1 MPAWRTMQTPFLGI
15 LTKPTLVVED
25 VGNPDWPG
33 YKAGLSPFDVIVTLD
48 DQPLTRTTALMHK
61 LRQYQ
66 PGDVVT
72 LTAQTQDSAMRDFSV
87 RLINF
92 SPKELSKYFIL
103 PYVMGLL
110 YLGIGFWVFLM
121 QKQNSAG
128 QVFAMLCAM
137 VALSSGL
144 LYDTWTTHLFPRLW
158 ITAISLS
165 GSVLAHLALVF
176 PQRVRFSNRFPILRY
191 LVYVPGVALTIANQF
206 TILNFNAP
214 LAHITVWR
222 MTFVFIGGSILATL
236 AMMIYRYRYSES
248 PVVKAQAI
256 TILWGNLLGF
266 GPIAIWAFIN
276 SYGGAAFS
284 PSLILPWMIL
294 FPLSIAYAILRY
306 RLLNINTVFS
316 QGVVYVLLSAIIVS
330 SYFFLLYLI
339 NQVLGLKLQASNPI
353 SLGIFILLWTLLL
366 AQVWSKI
373 ETAVD
378 RVLLGEKTVDRR
390 EIVRKF
396 ADRLT
401 EMVEMSTLLDAL
413 QGTLQKGWQPKSA
426 ALYLH
431 DPQRACYAP
440 HGIIGEDLPSITF
453 ASEGRLTHKM
463 LEQREIVYLY
473 HDRPLPPDLVPE
485 HDALEELRPCL
496 FIPVPDHGWLT
507 LVTQHSDVNFTPDDL
522 GMLESL
528 GSHVALALDKVRM
541 VSDLKRRVAEMDVL
555 RWVGQAVNF
564 AMDVDDLM
572 ELIYTQTSRV
582 LNTSNFYVALYNP
595 EKDTLSFAF
604 YIEEGERRYPEEE
617 WSANMGLTGKIIH
630 TGQPIVTEEYIEECR
645 RQGVSPGGR
654 PGQAWM
660 GVPLKAG
667 DQIIG
672 VMNVSSFDP
681 AVVYTE
687 EQLEVFS
694 AIADQ
699 AAAILDKA
707 RLYREMEERTQQL
720 AAINEV
726 SNIITSTLDL
736 QTVLNLI
743 MEKAVELIQAEA
755 GSLILVNQDTDELVF
770 RVATGP
776 SSADLAGTRLPSGTG
791 IAGRVVEG
799 GESIIVRDA
808 QSDKRWFRDL
818 DAEFVTH
825 SIIAVP
831 MVSREKVI
839 GVIELLN
846 RRDGAPFDEDD
857 ENLLTAFASNAAIA
871 VENARLFTR
880 TDQALA
886 ARVEELSMM
895 QRIDRELNA
904 TLDYEHVMNLTLDWA
919 LRTTGADIGLLA
931 VVVETEEGERGLRFL
946 ANRGYPEDIISN
958 QQDEL
963 WPLDRGIIGRTVQ
976 TGEASLLE
984 SLEENTDYHA
994 SAPDIVAQLTVPIR
1008 REDEVIGVVALESSE
1023 KGKLNQDELEF
1034 IIRLVD
1040 HAAVAI
1046 ENARLFEQVRR
1057 ANQAKT
1063 DFISF
1068 VSHEL
1073 KQPMTSIK
1081 GYTDLLLKGQGGE
1094 LNEAQRSFLNT
1105 VQANVDRMRT
1115 MVSDL
1120 LDVSRIESG
1129 RIRLDIGVVSLT
1141 RVVEDVLRTTRGQ
1154 IKSKKQTLEVDI
1166 EPDLPFAQ
1174 GDQDRLVQVLTNL
1187 VSNAYKYTPEDG
1199 NITVSVHRCSNGAG
1213 SDQADQF
1220 IRCSV
1225 SDTGIGISPKD
1236 QQQLFTK
1243 YFRANDPSVRSVPG
1257 TGLGLVIAKS
1267 LVELQGGEIWI
1278 ESEVGEGSTFSFTV
1292 PVALQAQ

>member
-1 MPAWRTMQTPFLGI
+1 MMRTPFPGI
-15 LTKPTLVVED
+15 FTKPTLVVED
-25 VGNPDWPG
+25 VGNPNWHG
-33 YKAGLSPFDVIVTLD
+33 YSAGLSPLDVIVALD
-48 DQPLTRTTALMHK
+48 DQPLTKPTALTQM
-61 LRQYQ
+61 LREHQ
-66 PGDVVT
+66 PGDVIT
-72 LTAQTQDSAMRDFSV
+72 LTARTQDDTLRDFSV
-87 RLINF
+87 RLTNF
-92 SPKELSKYFIL
+92 SPKEWANFFVL

-110 YLGIGFWVFLM
+110 YLAIGFYVFLM
-121 QKQNSAG
+121 QRREPASQA
-128 QVFAMLCAM
+128 FALFCAM
-137 VALSSGL
+137 IALNSGL
-144 LYDTWTTHLFPRLW
+144 LFDIWTTHLFPRVW

-176 PQRVRFSNRFPILRY
+176 PQKVRFSNRFPYLRY
-191 LVYVPGVALTIANQF
+191 LVYVPGIALIIANQL
-206 TILNFNAP
+206 TILNFDAP
-214 LAHITVWR
+214 LAHISIWR
-222 MTFVFIGGSILATL
+222 ATFVFAGSGVFAAL
-236 AMMIYRYRYSES
+236 AMMIYRYRYSQS
-248 PVVKAQAI
+248 PVAKSQAL
-256 TILWGNLLGF
+256 TILWGNLLGL
-266 GPIAIWAFIN
+266 GPIAIWTFLN
-276 SYGGAAFS
+276 SYGGGIFS
-284 PSLILPWMIL
+284 PTLILPWMIL
-294 FPLSIAYAILRY
+294 FPLSIAYAILRH
-306 RLLNINTVFS
+306 RLLDINLVFS
-316 QGVVYVLLSAIIVS
+316 RAVVYVLLSAIIVS
-330 SYFFLLYLI
+330 SYFFLLHLI
-339 NQVLGLKLQASNPI
+339 NQVLGLKLEAGNPI
-353 SLGIFILLWTLLL
+353 SLSIFILLWALLL
-366 AQVWSKI
+366 AQIWSQL
-373 ETAVD
+373 EDTVE
-378 RVLLGEKTVDRR
+378 RVLLGEKAIDRR
-390 EIVRKF
+390 EVVRKF
-396 ADRLT
+396 ADQLT
-401 EMVEMSTLLDAL
+401 EMMEMPTLLNAL
-413 QGTLQKGWQPKSA
+413 EVTLQAGWQPTSA

-440 HGIIGEDLPSITF
+440 HAIVGQGFPSKTF
-453 ASEGRLTHKM
+453 AADGPLTRK
-463 LEQREIVYLY
+463 LVEQRESIYLY
-473 HDRPLPPDLVPE
+473 QDRPLPPNLAPE
-485 HDALEELRPCL
+485 QDVLEEICPSL
-496 FIPVPDHGWLT
+496 FIPVPSHGWLT
-507 LVTQHSDVNFTPDDL
+507 LVTQESDFDFTPDDL

-528 GSHVALALDKVRM
+528 GSQVALALEKVRM

-582 LNTSNFYVALYNP
+582 LDTSNFYVALYNS
-595 EKDTLSFAF
+595 ERNTLSFAF
-604 YIEEGERRYPEEE
+604 YVEEGERLYPEDE
-617 WSANMGLTGKIIH
+617 WSLDMGLTGKIIR
-630 TGQPIVTEEYIEECR
+630 TGRPIVTEEYLQECR
-645 RQGVSPGGR
+645 RQGVPPGGR

-660 GVPLKAG
+660 GVPLKTG
-667 DQIIG
+667 DQTIG

-707 RLYREMEERTQQL
+707 RLYGEMEERTQQL

-736 QTVLNLI
+736 QTVLDLI

-755 GSLILVNQDTDELVF
+755 GSLILVDQDTDELVF

-776 SSADLAGTRLPSGTG
+776 SSADLAGTRLPPGTG
-791 IAGRVVEG
+791 IAGNVVEG
-799 GESIIVRDA
+799 GEPLIVRDA

-831 MVSREKVI
+831 MVSRGKVI

-919 LRTTGADIGLLA
+919 LRTTEVDIGLLA
-931 VVVETEEGERGLRFL
+931 IVVETEEGERGLRFL
-946 ANRGYPEDIISN
+946 ANRGYPEDLVSTHN
-958 QQDEL
+958 KEL
-963 WPLDRGIIGRTVQ
+963 WPLDQGIIGRTIR
-976 TGEASLLE
+976 TGKPTLVKN
-984 SLEENTDYHA
+984 LEEDTDYYA
-994 SAPDIVAQLTVPIR
+994 SVPGIQAQLTVPIK

-1023 KGKLNQDELEF
+1023 KGKLDQDALEF
-1034 IIRLVD
+1034 TIRLVD

-1081 GYTDLLLKGQGGE
+1081 GYTDLLLKGQGGD
-1094 LNEAQRSFLNT
+1094 LNDAQRSFLHT
-1105 VQANVDRMRT
+1105 VKANVDRMRT

-1129 RIRLDIGVVSLT
+1129 RIRLEIGTVSIE
-1141 RVVEDVLRTTRGQ
+1141 RVVEDVLHTTRGQ

-1166 EPDLPFAQ
+1166 EPDLPFIQ
-1174 GDQDRLVQVLTNL
+1174 GDRDRLVQVLTNL
-1187 VSNAYKYTPEDG
+1187 VSNAYKYTPEKG
-1199 NITVSVHRCSNGAG
+1199 RIEVSAQRWSNGSG
-1213 SDQADQF
+1213 EGQPDQF
-1220 IRCSV
+1220 VCCSV
-1225 SDTGIGISPKD
+1225 SDTGIGIAPQD
-1236 QQQLFTK
+1236 QKQLFTK
-1243 YFRANDPSVRSVPG
+1243 YFRAENPTVRSVPG

-1267 LVELQGGEIWI
+1267 LVELQGGEIWL

-1292 PVALQAQ
+1292 PVAPQVQYKQQ